1 MKNFREFMEDMNS
14 PDQKSSGNRV
24 DAAKQR
30 IWRLKRKRQKQ
41 EIISTRSKVK
51 SSKEKSVS
59 PLNKQKSVKLNKSTG
74 KLPSFNKK
82 EKE

>member
-30 IWRLKRKRQKQ
+30 FEAQKEKAKQ
-41 EIISTRSKVK
+41 EIISTREKVK
-51 SSKEKSVS
+51 SSKERSAS

-74 KLPSFNKK
+74 QLPSFNKK
-82 EKE
+82 EEK

>member
-14 PDQKSSGNRV
+14 PDEKSSGNRV

-30 IWRLKRKRQKQ
+30 FEAQKEKAKQ
-41 EIISTRSKVK
+41 EIISTRAKVK

-59 PLNKQKSVKLNKSTG
+59 PLNKQKSVKLNKSSG
-74 KLPSFNKK
+74 ELPSFNKK